1 MAALTE
7 MWEEALEMR
16 RAMSP
21 GLPIVVLDALLKA
34 REWGISL
41 ETDSKIFS
49 KISPDCSESQLRAGA
64 PWKGPELSILGRGGR
79 I

>member
-7 MWEEALEMR
+7 MWEEALEVR

-21 GLPIVVLDALLKA
+21 GSPVAVLDALLKA
-34 REWGISL
+34 REQRAVL

-49 KISPDCSESQLRAGA
+49 RISPNPPES
-64 PWKGPELSILGRGGR
+64 
-79 I
+79 